1 MKGVGRVEVFNNGTW
16 GTVCDTNWDL
26 KDARVVCRELGYLN
40 AVRALQGRQVSR
52 GSGEIWLN
60 EVDCTGNEQRLNDCA
75 HHLVLGNNSCDHS
88 RDAGVECTST
98 GKMFFGGEAYK
109 GHCKLQGTPF
119 LVKLSVRKFGPL
131 SVQLT

>member
-40 AVRALQGRQVSR
+40 AVRALQGGQVSR

-60 EVDCTGNEQRLNDCA
+60 EVDCTGNEQRLNNCV
-75 HHLVLGNNSCDHS
+75 HHSVLADNTCNHS
-88 RDAGVECTST
+88 RDAGVECTLK
-98 GKMFFGGEAYK
+98 GKRFFRK
-109 GHCKLQGTPF
+109 GSIQGS
-119 LVKLSVRKFGPL
+119 L
-131 SVQLT
+131 